1 MKRPTYVLRQRGRRL
16 GRWFVTVESL
26 WRYLEAE
33 A

>member
-1 MKRPTYVLRQRGRRL
+1 MKRPTYFLRQRARRL

-26 WRYLEAE
+26 GRYLEAE